1 MSKTVHSVK
10 LQAYDAVDLDR
21 VSYSNGD
28 VVYDVTNQTIRVM
41 DGSTAGGFKLASQ
54 PWVTS
59 QLSTINNTLSHPD
72 FALLGVGIASFYLN
86 TSAPSP
92 ADDGWLAVCDGINWN
107 PGNDGLQHL
116 MIHLNGSWVKVV

>member
-41 DGSTAGGFKLASQ
+41 DGATAGGFKIASQ
-54 PWVTS
+54 PWVT
-59 QLSTINNTLSHPD
+59 T
-72 FALLGVGIASFYLN
+72 ALATPLLTPQSI
-86 TSAPSP
+86 APSSP
-92 ADDGWLAVCDGINWN
+92 NAGQLAVSDGIGWN
-107 PGNDGLQHL
+107 PSSDGLQHL
-116 MIHLNGSWVKVV
+116 MIYLNGSWVQIA